1 MPTPEGPTIAITR
14 TGLPGFDPA
23 ALGPGGSIRQWPGT
37 TPPDPVALAELC
49 APAEGLLCQSSDRI
63 DRAFL
68 ERCPQLRV
76 VSTVSAGTDHL
87 DLRALAERHIAAG
100 HTPDVPTEA
109 TADLTFALILA
120 ARRRLVEANRW
131 VSEGRWVDT
140 ELNAFLGH
148 DVHGATLGI
157 IGYGSIGRAV
167 AKRAS
172 GFGMTILYHS
182 RHKTAGAAAQWVELD
197 ELLRTADIVSVHTPL
212 TTSTQHLIG
221 RRELAL
227 MKPTSVLINTS
238 RGAVVDGGALAQAL
252 AAGHIAAAALDVLEV
267 EPPEH
272 AEPLIHAEN
281 VIIVPHIGSATWSTR
296 QRMVQI
302 AVDNLV
308 HGMRGEALP
317 YPVIDRDRL
326 S

>member
-1 MPTPEGPTIAITR
+1 MPAPEPATIAITR
-14 TGLPGFDPA
+14 TSLPGFDPD
-23 ALGPGGSIRQWPGT
+23 ALGPGSSIRQWPGT
-37 TPPDPVALAELC
+37 TPPDPDALAELC

-63 DRAFL
+63 DRAL
-68 ERCPQLRV
+68 LDRCPRLRV

-87 DLRALAERHIAAG
+87 DLRALSERHIATG

-120 ARRRLVEANRW
+120 ARRRLVEAHRW
-131 VSEGRWVDT
+131 VSDGRWVGT
-140 ELNAFLGH
+140 ELNAFLGG

-172 GFGMTILYHS
+172 GFEMTVLYHS
-182 RHKTAGAAAQWVELD
+182 RHRAVEAAARWVELD
-197 ELLRTADIVSVHTPL
+197 ALLRTADIVTVHTPL
-212 TTSTQHLIG
+212 TPATHHLIG
-221 RRELAL
+221 HRELAL

-238 RGAVVDGGALAQAL
+238 RGSVVDGAALAEAL
-252 AAGHIAAAALDVLEV
+252 AAGQIACAGLDVLEV
-267 EPPEH
+267 EPPESD
-272 AEPLIHAEN
+272 EPLIHAAN
-281 VIIVPHIGSATWSTR
+281 VIVLPHIGSATWSTR

-317 YPVIDRDRL
+317 HPVIDQTRSL
-326 S
+326 